1 MKIGKYK
8 LGRLHAIIEKKME
21 DNSFMYETDFI
32 SEKDLQE
39 SINAIMHFVNSGE
52 NVGIFSDNS
61 MKILSIKVYRGT
73 EAIEKLKS
81 LN

>member
-21 DNSFMYETDFI
+21 NNSFLYETDFT
-32 SEKDLQE
+32 SEKDLQQ
-39 SINAIMHFVNSGE
+39 SINAITHFVNSGE
-52 NVGIFSDNS
+52 KVGIISGNP
-61 MKILSIKVYRGT
+61 MKIISVKVYRGT